1 MAVLGEVNGNP
12 ATFPET
18 SLRTSLG
25 AASPRYCRDA
35 PVGRLLQQ

>member
-18 SLRTSLG
+18 SLRTSLWTLDI
-25 AASPRYCRDA
+25 CRDGPA
-35 PVGRLLQQ
+35 GRLHQK